1 MKHVV
6 YVALV
11 QIISVKNQTAAQ
23 IQIAVQVNIALTV
36 EVVSQDVLEMMH
48 VVLVVPVLI
57 ISV

>member
-1 MKHVV
+1 MNHVV
-6 YVALV
+6 NVALV